1 MTTQVAAIDVL
12 YFAWLRER
20 IGVPRERVETSAA
33 TVRDLVAELAG
44 RDDWHAA
51 ALSDMDA
58 VRVAVDQRLAD
69 MDAPLAGAREVAF
82 FPPMTGG

>member
-1 MTTQVAAIDVL
+1 MPEVV

-33 TVRDLVAELAG
+33 TVADLVRELAA
-44 RDDWHAA
+44 REPRYAA
-51 ALSDMDA
+51 AFADLSA
-58 VRVAVDQRLAD
+58 VRVALDQELSD
-69 MDAPLAGAREVAF
+69 FDAPLAGVREVAF